1 MAIEKL
7 DSGGTRMAT
16 TEADKQELLGLGLNY
31 SLGEAS
37 GGIALIVLSILALAK
52 MDPMLL
58 NAIAVILAGIALLIE
73 EGSLLTKYA
82 GASSY
87 APAYGL
93 PTSTAPDGVSAGTV
107 AGVSGIVLGILAILG
122 IAAAELTAVAIIIFG
137 AALLFDFAAKARI
150 MAVRMMDRE
159 NSVQSARFALTA
171 ASNTNTSAM
180 LVGVA
185 LITLGILALAGLTTS
200 ILVTVALLG
209 LGAYL
214 FLQNAAVAG
223 WLFGTAS

>member
-1 MAIEKL
+1 
-7 DSGGTRMAT
+7 MAT
-16 TEADKQELLGLGLNY
+16 TEADKQELLGLRLNY
-31 SLGEAS
+31 SLGETG

-73 EGSLLTKYA
+73 DRSLLTKYA
-82 GASSY
+82 GALSY
-87 APAYGL
+87 APAYG
-93 PTSTAPDGVSAGTV
+93 PGTSTAPDGVSAGTL
-107 AGVSGIVLGILAILG
+107 AGISGIVLGILAILG
-122 IAAAELTAVAIIIFG
+122 IAAATLTAVAIVIFG
-137 AALLFDFAAKARI
+137 AAVLFDFAARAQI
-150 MAVRMMDRE
+150 MALRMVDRE
-159 NSVQSARFALTA
+159 SSEQSAKLALTA
-171 ASNTNTSAM
+171 ASSTNTSAM

-223 WLFGTAS
+223 SLFGTAS